1 MVYAQAARP
10 FRRVFGKSFA
20 YFPPIRRASNITSKQ
35 IRGSSGSSTRA
46 SWNLRD
52 DRAQQV
58 DALPV
63 LGMPTSSL
71 LSWVRKT

>member
-1 MVYAQAARP
+1 
-10 FRRVFGKSFA
+10 
-20 YFPPIRRASNITSKQ
+20 
-35 IRGSSGSSTRA
+35 
-46 SWNLRD
+46 LRD

-58 DALPV
+58 DALAV